1 MKIKVSRK
9 DFQKLMTKAQTVI
22 QRSPSIPVLGH
33 VVLSAGEGELSLTA
47 TDLQVFYRGTIPLE
61 GSEAGRCLIPGLSFF
76 KLLRATKEEEI
87 EISASSDEVK
97 ISAGKSVFKFPALDP
112 EDFPAFSEVPEQMNP
127 IDSESFI
134 EALSRV
140 QHACSR
146 DEWQGINGVCLK
158 KENDCLVAVA
168 TDGHRIAIQKLDAT
182 DIALDAKLVIPLKG
196 VKAIMK
202 ICKDSALLTIAALKD
217 AFVLR
222 TENDLLNI
230 CLLQRPF
237 PDYER
242 IIADSPPVL
251 FHVETN
257 SLLAMLKRVGI
268 ACDDKNPYVRINVN
282 GALKAEAWSE
292 EVEAVEQIH
301 VNLEEPDKQITAGY
315 NIKYLLDAFSKATD
329 FVGVGIKEDPPLMF
343 VYENGDLTEIIAPVV
358 DIG

>member
-9 DFQKLMTKAQTVI
+9 DFRKLMTRAQTVI

-33 VVLSAGEGELSLTA
+33 VLLSATEENLNLTA

-61 GSEAGRCLIPGLSFF
+61 GSEAGRCLLPGLSFF

-112 EDFPAFSEVPEQMNP
+112 EDFPAFPEVPEQMSP
-127 IDSESFI
+127 VEPERFV

-140 QHACSR
+140 QHACSK
-146 DEWQGINGVCLK
+146 DEWQGMNGVCLK
-158 KENDCLVAVA
+158 KEDDCLVAVA
-168 TDGHRIAIQKLDAT
+168 TDGHRVSIRKVET
-182 DIALDAKLVIPLKG
+182 DIAPFDGQLIVPLQG
-196 VKAIMK
+196 VKAI
-202 ICKDSALLTIAALKD
+202 IRTCRDATLLMVGASDNTL
-217 AFVLR
+217 VVR
-222 TENDLLNI
+222 TETDLLNV
-230 CLLQRPF
+230 CLLQRGF
-237 PDYER
+237 PAYENL
-242 IIADSPPVL
+242 IADKPPVL
-251 FHVETN
+251 FRAEVE
-257 SLLAMLKRVGI
+257 SILGMLKRVGI
-268 ACDDKNPYVRINVN
+268 ACDDKNPYVRVSIN
-282 GALKAEAWSE
+282 GALKAEAWSG

-301 VNLEEPDKQITAGY
+301 VDLEESDGQITAGY

-343 VYENGDLTEIIAPVV
+343 VYENGDLTEIIAPV